1 MENGKWVAGVDIGSL
16 ATKIVL
22 LNENKQMVDWR
33 LNRST
38 YDFKR
43 VGRDLF
49 KEILEKNNLKRSDV
63 YVISTGY
70 GRNIIDFADDRITEI
85 TAHARGAQSFYPDAH
100 SVIDIGGQDSKAIVM
115 SSKSGNVID
124 FQMNDK
130 CAAGTGRFLEV
141 MANALEVPLDKM
153 GELALNSRKPASIS
167 STCTVFAES
176 EVISLFAQ
184 GMSKENIAAGIH
196 QSIAK
201 RVAGMAKRIGV
212 EPLLVFCGGVAKN
225 IAVKKYLEK
234 ELGFDIVRP
243 EYPQLTGALGAA
255 LLVMDKNKN

>member
-22 LNENKQMVDWR
+22 LNENKKMVDWR

-70 GRNIIDFADDRITEI
+70 GRNTIDFADDRITEI
-85 TAHARGAQSFYPDAH
+85 TAHARGAQFFYPDAH

-115 SSKSGNVID
+115 SS
-124 FQMNDK
+124 
-130 CAAGTGRFLEV
+130 
-141 MANALEVPLDKM
+141 
-153 GELALNSRKPASIS
+153 
-167 STCTVFAES
+167 
-176 EVISLFAQ
+176 
-184 GMSKENIAAGIH
+184 
-196 QSIAK
+196 
-201 RVAGMAKRIGV
+201 
-212 EPLLVFCGGVAKN
+212 
-225 IAVKKYLEK
+225 
-234 ELGFDIVRP
+234 
-243 EYPQLTGALGAA
+243 
-255 LLVMDKNKN
+255 